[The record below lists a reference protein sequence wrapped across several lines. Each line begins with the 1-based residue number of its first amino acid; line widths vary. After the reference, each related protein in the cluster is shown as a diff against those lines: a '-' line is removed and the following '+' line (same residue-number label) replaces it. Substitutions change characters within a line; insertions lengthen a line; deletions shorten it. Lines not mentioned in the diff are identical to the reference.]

1 MAART
6 AGRKG
11 RPFVR
16 AQRQCFAEETHCY
29 FCGNYVDQDFPDP
42 RHSLARSVHH
52 LIPPDVEPGLANARE
67 NLRLAHLGCNSSHGR
82 GVFRRGSS
90 AGVPQRGAATWGHAQ
105 GRTHRGGRHTR
116 VVRAGGLALARPD
129 RDW

>member
-29 FCGNYVDQDFPDP
+29 LCGNYVEQDLVNYRSP
-42 RHSLARSVHH
+42 RARSAHH
-52 LIPPDVEPGLANARE
+52 LIPPDVAPELANDRG
-67 NLRLAHLGCNSSHGR
+67 NLRLTHLGCNSSHGR
-82 GVFRRGSS
+82 GVFKGG
-90 AGVPQRGAATWGHAQ
+90 APKGVPHQGATTWGRAQ
-105 GRTHRGGRHTR
+105 GRTYRGGRQARAVGAGRPVLATR
-116 VVRAGGLALARPD
+116 D